1 MHSSMQFTVVALK
14 TEDIIVK
21 LSALGNSALR
31 HHDIST
37 KRRRSDL
44 KNATLCPK
52 NLFSGNLQRNRVLLF
67 APAVLQ
73 SAYFEMYNL
82 VSLSS
87 SGAICNNML

>member
-52 NLFSGNLQRNRVLLF
+52 NLFSGTKKSF

-73 SAYFEMYNL
+73 SAYFGTYNL

-87 SGAICNNML
+87 SGAISNNML